1 MAIAKLFETCE
12 IDTNWRFEEMKKNL
26 YNKDVFTM
34 RILNNTIF
42 IEDIIGKKLFELLF
56 EDNKLQNITIW
67 KQEHD
72 LYREKVHGINDFLA
86 EDKRLITVG
95 LLNSKSGELWRRKF
109 NFQSEE
115 FREIIISLIQRGLLK
130 EKDYDQIAIQ
140 KYPDKVVLDRTMW
153 FKWQ

>member
-140 KYPDKVVLDRTMW
+140 KYPDKVVLDRTM
-153 FKWQ
+153 